1 MKSFKGGGENC
12 IHLVIIVLL
21 VVIIAMLMMHGSKN
35 SRYEH
40 FFAYE
45 ASKRNCSSS
54 KQNQC
59 PPDKPKC
66 QISGNSKGLCTT

>member
-40 FFAYE
+40 FFAYD
-45 ASKRNCSSS
+45 AKKNCS
-54 KQNQC
+54 KQNPC
-59 PPDKPKC
+59 PSDKPKC
-66 QISGNSKGLCTT
+66 QTSGNSKGLCTK